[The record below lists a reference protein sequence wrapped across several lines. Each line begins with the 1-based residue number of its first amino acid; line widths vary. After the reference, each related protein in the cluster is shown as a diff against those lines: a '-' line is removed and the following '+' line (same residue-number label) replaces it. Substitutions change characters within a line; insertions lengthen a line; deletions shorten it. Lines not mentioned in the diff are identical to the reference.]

1 MYKLSKY
8 YSLDECTERKLL
20 KKKLSKFESDG
31 KIEFEFDGDILK
43 LTDLDLDE
51 DEIDTLIGLFDK
63 YDVYAYPDYEDG
75 FDYYE
80 DYESID

>member
-8 YSLDECTERKLL
+8 YSLDECIERKII
-20 KKKLSKFESDG
+20 KKKLSKLESDG

-51 DEIDTLIGLFDK
+51 DDIDVLVNLFDK
-63 YDVYAYPDYEDG
+63 YDIYAYPDYEDG
-75 FDYYE
+75 IDYYE
-80 DYESID
+80 YESID